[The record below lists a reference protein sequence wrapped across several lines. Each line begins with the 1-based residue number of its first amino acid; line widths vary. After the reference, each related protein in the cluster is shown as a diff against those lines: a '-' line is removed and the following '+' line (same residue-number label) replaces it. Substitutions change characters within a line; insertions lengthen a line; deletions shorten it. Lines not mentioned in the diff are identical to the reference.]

1 MYNAGYRLWIE
12 VANDVDTDRAA
23 VDAKRLVVASIRT
36 QYRMDSARTLNAVA
50 ASIEKAMVLH
60 KVMVKARYL
69 NTEREHLRDS

>member
-50 ASIEKAMVLH
+50 ASIEK
-60 KVMVKARYL
+60 
-69 NTEREHLRDS
+69 ERSPPLGSTQGDGQGSLLEH